1 MTTAARRILDRLGL
15 RAGFTSRVRRFELSV
30 VVWALLAA
38 LLVFLIVAPLLA
50 LVVVSFEDRDGGTFT
65 LAHYLTAYGR
75 WRHIEALLNTLLMGA
90 GVVLLSLAFAVP
102 LAWACSRSDMPG
114 RNLIRLLVLGAF
126 ITPPYLSTMGWIMLA
141 GPNSGW
147 LNKLWM
153 DLTGTTEPIFNI
165 FSFYGLVLIMGG
177 HLFFYIFVFTSSA
190 LDLISSEV
198 EDAANILGAGTLR
211 TAFRITLPLIVPA
224 ILGGGIITF
233 LQSIALFGVP
243 ALISPAARFP
253 VVTTQLWQFF
263 EFPVQVGVAAAYSI
277 PLLAIT
283 VLLFA
288 VQRMILSRKGFVS
301 VTGKGGDRRPIQ
313 LGRWRWVMFAYAM
326 FVCLLCTILPA
337 LLLVQAAFSRAWG
350 RGLSLDNLTLENFR
364 YLFFD
369 HSFAVQS
376 IVNSLSYASISA
388 TCAVILS
395 ICIAYI
401 VSRRLLPLSGGL
413 GLLSIAPVVVPG
425 IVLAIGFYA
434 SYAPPPLS
442 LYGTGTIM
450 VLAFT
455 TRFLPLA
462 YLNSAAAVRS
472 LHPEMEEAVHILG
485 GSRLTAVRRV
495 VAPLL
500 KRSLAG
506 AWILVFVPAAQELS
520 TAIFLV
526 GPNTRVMS
534 VLLLDLNDQGNLE
547 GVAALGCTLL
557 VVVIGVVT
565 VGFRIVGR
573 DFMLRRS

>member
-1 MTTAARRILDRLGL
+1 MTAAARRIFGRLGL
-15 RAGFTSRVRRFELSV
+15 WAGFTGRVRRFELSV

-50 LVVVSFEDRDGGTFT
+50 LVVVSLKDGDSGAFT

-90 GVVLLSLAFAVP
+90 GVALLSLAFAVP